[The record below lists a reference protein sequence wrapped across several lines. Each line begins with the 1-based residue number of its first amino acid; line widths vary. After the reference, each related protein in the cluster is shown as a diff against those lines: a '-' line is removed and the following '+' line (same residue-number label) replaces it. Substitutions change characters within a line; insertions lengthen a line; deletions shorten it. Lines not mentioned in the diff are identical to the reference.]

1 MFFFLADDH
10 LAANQTGEA
19 HQKNA
24 IWTAAKNNCPER
36 DSHKGQTCGPIGKRK
51 RRNLFF
57 SALQVHLDPEI
68 LDLGDQQRF
77 YRCLPVSRDLQTV
90 KTGAVTWRSSLCF
103 HWWQR
108 KSLQNVSLNVGRLH
122 EPTKLA
128 KVSPPPQ
135 PADVIDLRRYVA
147 QVADWA
153 IVNDFLDDKD
163 REHGQE
169 QQSVE
174 GKMCSAGA
182 EKNSNLGSGISAQ
195 RCGFST
201 SETESVPPGAKRIGR
216 GPLCRKKRKSSN
228 GSLLTMNGRFR
239 TRWHNDTRNTGKC
252 KRKAKIMKEIC

>member
-1 MFFFLADDH
+1 M
-10 LAANQTGEA
+10 
-19 HQKNA
+19 
-24 IWTAAKNNCPER
+24 
-36 DSHKGQTCGPIGKRK
+36 
-51 RRNLFF
+51 
-57 SALQVHLDPEI
+57 
-68 LDLGDQQRF
+68 
-77 YRCLPVSRDLQTV
+77 
-90 KTGAVTWRSSLCF
+90 
-103 HWWQR
+103 
-108 KSLQNVSLNVGRLH
+108 
-122 EPTKLA
+122 
-128 KVSPPPQ
+128 
-135 PADVIDLRRYVA
+135 
-147 QVADWA
+147 
-153 IVNDFLDDKD
+153 NDFLDDKD

-252 KRKAKIMKEIC
+252 KRKAKNNEGNMLNDGHGVGSRTSMAAPNISSDDMCV